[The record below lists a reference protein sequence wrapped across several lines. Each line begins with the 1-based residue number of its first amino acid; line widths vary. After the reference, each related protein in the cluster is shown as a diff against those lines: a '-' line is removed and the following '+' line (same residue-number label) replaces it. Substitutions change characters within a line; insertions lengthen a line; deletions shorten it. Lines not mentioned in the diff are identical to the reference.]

1 MNDLPSTI
9 LLQQLVARPKGG
21 EDLEVFGKEAASRYL
36 DGRCRTLT
44 EAVVETVK
52 TAGLSPEQVKRVV
65 EFANTDAFLQEFKKE
80 GEHKVI
86 EFTGGPA
93 NYSDVLKDLNDGGGG
108 TVMDTGSPSDY
119 ETPPPDVAKTAAR
132 NADRLQLE
140 NVKLAQ
146 AFQVDEQPIP
156 YADPMQES
164 ITLREK
170 LAAAYDGISSTL
182 SSLEVHY
189 TDVFDHLHDRV
200 KQAVLGGTTLG
211 EIVAAWSAVNDDPVF
226 VKAAFAQ
233 LTPRLLDG
241 GVFPSRGAIGESL
254 TKTAAVGL
262 VNTEHPLVSHYG
274 EFCDTLVKLAKT
286 RRVQQEVLSSLDN
299 ITSFIQKYAKAGILP
314 KTVAGLR
321 RAGEVAGKGGERA
334 GGWLF
339 GAGTPAAKM
348 TGKATRLGVTY
359 GTPLVGAE
367 IAHEHLT
374 QRPTAQRVTRT
385 VTSHLPVYMSRA
397 ARERRYRIQQGM

>member
-9 LLQQLVARPKGG
+9 LLQQLAARSKGG
-21 EDLEVFGKEAASRYL
+21 EDLEVFGKEAASKYL
-36 DGRCRTLT
+36 TGRVKTLT
-44 EAVVETVK
+44 EAVVDTVK

-80 GEHKVI
+80 GAHKVI
-86 EFTGGPA
+86 EFSGGPA

-108 TVMDTGSPSDY
+108 TVMDTGSSDY
-119 ETPPPDVAKTAAR
+119 DTPPPDVAKTAAR
-132 NADRLQLE
+132 NADRMQLE
-140 NVKLAQ
+140 NTKLAA
-146 AFQVDEQPIP
+146 AFRVEEKPIP
-156 YADPMQES
+156 YADPMQDS
-164 ITLREK
+164 IELREK
-170 LAAAYDGISSTL
+170 LASAYDGVSSTL

-189 TDVFDHLHDRV
+189 TDVLDHLHDRV

-211 EIVAAWSAVNDDPVF
+211 EIVAAWSAVNDEPAF
-226 VKAAFAQ
+226 MKAAFAQ

-254 TKTAAVGL
+254 TKTAASGL

-286 RRVQQEVLSSLDN
+286 RRVQGELANSLDN
-299 ITSFIQKYAKAGILP
+299 ITTFIQKVAKAGILP
-314 KTVAGLR
+314 RAWAGLQ
-321 RAGEVAGKGGERA
+321 RAGDVAGKGGERA
-334 GGWLF
+334 GSWLF
-339 GAGTPAAKM
+339 GAGTPAAQA

-374 QRPTAQRVTRT
+374 QRPTARKVTQT
-385 VTSHLPVYMSRA
+385 VSSHLPTYMSRA